1 MKIQS
6 VRGVKDILPDEIWK
20 WQYIESIAHNIF
32 PRYGFKEIRLPIF
45 EDTRLFSR
53 SIGETTDIVE
63 KEMYTFQ
70 DRGGDSITL
79 RPEGTASVVR
89 AYVEHKMYN
98 PPSVLKMF
106 YMGPMFR
113 YERPQAGRLRQFN
126 QIGVEA
132 MGSASPV
139 VDVEVMTML
148 MEFFK
153 ALGLTDIKLEI
164 NSLGSQECR
173 PQYRELLKTE
183 IEKHLDQ
190 LCSNCK
196 NRYQR
201 NPLRVLDCK
210 AEQCGKV
217 AEGLPKLID
226 HLDPASTEHFS
237 EVRSLLD
244 SAGSSYSVNPNLV
257 RGLDYYNHTAFEV
270 TSQNLG
276 AQNAICGGGR
286 YDTLVEE
293 LDGPSTPCF
302 GFALG
307 LERLVSLVP
316 FGDAKTLKKNP
327 DIFIVCLGE
336 EAKTTGFKIAHE
348 LRLKGFR
355 VERDYEMGSMKSQM
369 RKANKTQCRLT
380 LILGDNEIRSGKFIL
395 KNMETGEQTEC
406 PAGEL
411 ATEIAK
417 LSADS

>member
-6 VRGVKDILPDEIWK
+6 IRGVKDILPDEIWK
-20 WQYIESIAHNIF
+20 WQHIESVVHNIF
-32 PRYGFKEIRLPIF
+32 PRYGFREIRLPVF

-89 AYVEHKMYN
+89 AYVEHKMHT
-98 PPSVLKMF
+98 PPSLLKMF
-106 YMGPMFR
+106 YIGPMFR
-113 YERPQAGRLRQFN
+113 YERPQKGRLRQFN

-132 MGSASPV
+132 MGSPSPV
-139 VDVEVMTML
+139 VDVEMMTML

-153 ALGLTDIKLEI
+153 TLGLTDIKLEI
-164 NSLGSQECR
+164 NSLGSRECR
-173 PQYRELLKTE
+173 PQYRELLKTK
-183 IEKHLDQ
+183 IEKHLDP

-210 AEQCGKV
+210 SEHCSEIA
-217 AEGLPKLID
+217 ADLPKLID
-226 HLDPASTEHFS
+226 HLDPTSAEHFS
-237 EVRSLLD
+237 EVCSLLD
-244 SAGSSYSVNPNLV
+244 SADSTYCVNPKLV

-276 AQNAICGGGR
+276 AQNTICGGGR

-293 LDGPSTPCF
+293 LEGPSTPCF

-316 FGDAKTLKKNP
+316 FDDVKTLQKSP
-327 DIFIVCLGE
+327 DIFIICLGE
-336 EAKTTGFKIAHE
+336 EAKTSGFKIAHE

-369 RKANKTQCRLT
+369 RKANKTQSRLT
-380 LILGDNEIRSGKFIL
+380 LILGENEIRSGKFVL
-395 KNMETGEQTEC
+395 KNMKTGEQAEY
-406 PAGEL
+406 PAEEL
-411 ATEIAK
+411 AAEVAK

>member
-6 VRGVKDILPDEIWK
+6 IRGVKDILPDEIWK

-32 PRYGFKEIRLPIF
+32 PRYGFREIRLPVF

-89 AYVEHKMYN
+89 AYIEHKMYK

-106 YMGPMFR
+106 YIGPMFR

-132 MGSASPV
+132 MGSPGPV

-148 MEFFK
+148 MEFFRE
-153 ALGLTDIKLEI
+153 LGLCNTKLEI

-173 PQYRELLKTE
+173 PRYRELLKTE

-190 LCSNCK
+190 LCSNCTA
-196 NRYQR
+196 RYQR

-210 AEQCGKV
+210 AEQCGKI

-226 HLDPASTEHFS
+226 HLDTASADHFA
-237 EVRSLLD
+237 EVCTLLD
-244 SAGSSYSVNPNLV
+244 SAKTPYSVNPKLV
-257 RGLDYYNHTAFEV
+257 RGLDYYNRTAFEV

-316 FGDAKTLKKNP
+316 FDDARITQKHP
-327 DIFIVCLGE
+327 DVFIVCLGE
-336 EAKTTGFKIAHE
+336 ETKTAGFEIAHK
-348 LRLKGFR
+348 LRLNGFI

-369 RKANKTQCRLT
+369 RKANKTQSRFT
-380 LILGDNEIRSGKFIL
+380 LILGENEIRSGKLIL
-395 KNMETGEQTEC
+395 KNMETGEQIEC
-406 PAGEL
+406 LADEL
-411 ATEIAK
+411 SNEIMK
-417 LSADS
+417 S